1 MFHWRSKVSAL
12 WLHARTKLHD
22 RIWSLYTE
30 TRYSS
35 VHSTSICFTIQTNK
49 EDTET
54 KKKRVWNHFSS
65 SGSNTK
71 ASFKTNYTI
80 YIYIYNYTLFDWND
94 LRGIQ
99 EKMEPETMQT
109 DSLLLFLHVFCE
121 FFLKNIKLSFVVFS
135 QNVTNI
141 SRRRRWGRARIK
153 CFVVFSSFYV
163 KVSII

>member
-80 YIYIYNYTLFDWND
+80 YIYIYIITHCLTEMISEGFKRKWSLKRCKLTLCFCFYMLSVNSFWT
-94 LRGIQ
+94 ICQ
-99 EKMEPETMQT
+99 V
-109 DSLLLFLHVFCE
+109 LLF
-121 FFLKNIKLSFVVFS
+121 FS
-135 QNVTNI
+135 RTSQT
-141 SRRRRWGRARIK
+141 
-153 CFVVFSSFYV
+153 FPEEVFSSFYV